1 MFGIDDVEGCNFHD
15 LVEKELCVG
24 RHGDVEQ
31 GKQHDQLLGIDHVP
45 KRLQRCCQEDIH
57 DEVDKDN

>member
-45 KRLQRCCQEDIH
+45 KRLQRCC
-57 DEVDKDN
+57 